1 MIFNA
6 LWTILLGVIGGIIS
20 SLIVSRV
27 FLIQSEYQDQ
37 VRFVD
42 RIIRK
47 VGYISSFLYSAEAI
61 LKVSYDHNIQM
72 EKEIKEK
79 GYDSEKEY
87 YAAHTDEDWISK
99 KDVLDVFHKEIAKT
113 TKLIHED
120 LSDNFVKDTQLNVL
134 IRDVVSYVHDV
145 SSIKEYTFSQIS
157 QLTKKEQDLL
167 KQYDMCIHMSG
178 KKLVG
183 LVIKDKIM
191 ILLFV
196 IVGILIVGT
205 IFAFSLGVIGSRN
218 LEPADQDSSVG

>member
-1 MIFNA
+1 MIFNT

-47 VGYISSFLYSAEAI
+47 VGYISGFLHSAEAI
-61 LKVSYDHNIQM
+61 LKVSYDHNTQM

-99 KDVLDVFHKEIAKT
+99 KDVLDVFHQEIAKT
-113 TKLIHED
+113 TKSIHED
-120 LSDNFVKDTQLNVL
+120 LSDNLVKDTQLNAL
-134 IRDVVSYVHDV
+134 IRDIVSYVHDV

-157 QLTKKEQDLL
+157 QLMKKEQDLL

-178 KKLVG
+178 KNWLG
-183 LVIKDKIM
+183 WLLKI
-191 ILLFV
+191 
-196 IVGILIVGT
+196 
-205 IFAFSLGVIGSRN
+205 R
-218 LEPADQDSSVG
+218 

>member
-167 KQYDMCIHMSG
+167 KQYDMCIRLSG

-183 LVIKDKIM
+183 LVVKDKIM
-191 ILLFV
+191 FLLFV

-205 IFAFSLGVIGSRN
+205 IFAFSLG
-218 LEPADQDSSVG
+218 A

>member
-47 VGYISSFLYSAEAI
+47 VGYISGFLHSAEAI

-205 IFAFSLGVIGSRN
+205 IFAFSLGV
-218 LEPADQDSSVG
+218 